1 MVDADLDVRLVRL
14 EQRGGEVEEGEDVL
28 GREVLDGLHDRLE
41 APVARVLR
49 AREVVE
55 ELGELAEEAIGVHR
69 QGRGR
74 GKPRPYRWEVTPARS
89 GSSDGGSYQDRA

>member
-14 EQRGGEVEEGEDVL
+14 EQRGGEVEEGEHVL

-41 APVARVLR
+41 APVERVLR

-55 ELGELAEEAIGVHR
+55 ELGELAEEAICVHR
-69 QGRGR
+69 QGEGEASLAPTGGR
-74 GKPRPYRWEVTPARS
+74 
-89 GSSDGGSYQDRA
+89 